1 MKIEAHFSEVVDSTP
16 DKERRCRTPPGEGWF
31 IDLENGEHIR
41 IFEHAQ
47 AVKEAPERF
56 RIDPAVA
63 SEMVLPRD
71 RRKILML
78 ALSRG
83 FVRVRASR
91 GDVVMEFDHPD
102 RNRVFRVL
110 KDFIRRHGFVEGAN
124 LRINALNLPDAAFR
138 GNAKNFLML
147 PENMV

>member
-1 MKIEAHFSEVVDSTP
+1 M
-16 DKERRCRTPPGEGWF
+16 PPGEGWF
-31 IDLENGEHIR
+31 IDLENGEYIR

-56 RIDPAVA
+56 RIDPAAVA
-63 SEMVLPRD
+63 EIVLPRN

-78 ALSRG
+78 ALSRS

-91 GDVVMEFDHPD
+91 DDVVMEFDHPD

-124 LRINALNLPDAAFR
+124 LRINALNSPNASFR
-138 GNAKNFLML
+138 GNTKTFFAMCETLT
-147 PENMV
+147 